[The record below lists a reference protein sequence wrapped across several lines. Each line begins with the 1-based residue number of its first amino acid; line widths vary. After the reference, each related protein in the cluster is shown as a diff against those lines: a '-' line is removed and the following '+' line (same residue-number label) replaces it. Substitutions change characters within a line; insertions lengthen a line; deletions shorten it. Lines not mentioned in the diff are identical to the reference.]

1 MVCFVQIFL
10 NAIIDQ
16 KSRYEWFK
24 LWQPTKEYV
33 FTSNRVSSFHITKQ
47 WTHAACFV
55 QIFHHATIAWHFIL
69 KAFLTFSCGMIYVWH
84 LHSREYQDWRLET
97 ETETFR
103 FHYPK
108 ARLGHK
114 TLTVS
119 TILPFWITSSQ
130 KLRLSRV
137 KTPWFSRTG
146 VYSVWIETV
155 SSASAAQ
162 QSMQCYIQHSG
173 YNC

>member
-1 MVCFVQIFL
+1 MTFEHMFYVRSKRLYIVPTTNWGRATMVCFVQIFL

-24 LWQPTKEYV
+24 LWQPTIEYV

-47 WTHAACFV
+47 WTHTACFV

-97 ETETFR
+97 DTETFR
-103 FHYPK
+103 FHSPK
-108 ARLGHK
+108 VRLGSK

-119 TILPFWITSSQ
+119 TKLPFWITSSK
-130 KLRLSRV
+130 KLRL
-137 KTPWFSRTG
+137 
-146 VYSVWIETV
+146 
-155 SSASAAQ
+155 
-162 QSMQCYIQHSG
+162 
-173 YNC
+173 